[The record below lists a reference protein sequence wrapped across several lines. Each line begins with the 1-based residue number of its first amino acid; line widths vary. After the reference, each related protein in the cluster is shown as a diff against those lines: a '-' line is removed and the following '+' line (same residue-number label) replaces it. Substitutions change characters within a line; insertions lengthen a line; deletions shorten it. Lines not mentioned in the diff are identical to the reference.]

1 MLINSD
7 FTQRVVVRPGDSP
20 WLASPSPGVERRMLD
35 RIGGEEAR
43 ATSLVRYAPGS
54 VFPTHGHP
62 DGEEILVLE
71 GVFSDERG
79 DHGPGTYLRNPD
91 GSRHAPRSSSG
102 CTLFVKL
109 RQFAPDDLESACIDT
124 AVTPWR
130 PGLVPGLRVMPL
142 HSHGTQ
148 HTALVDWA
156 PGTVFQAHTHWG
168 GEEILVLSGQFEDE
182 HGVYPAGSWLRSPH
196 GSKHAP
202 RAPQGA
208 RILVKTGHLVEDFL
222 EPWVCSRPV

>member
-1 MLINSD
+1 MRLNAD
-7 FTQRVVVRPGDSP
+7 FTQRVVIRPDDSP
-20 WLASPSPGVERRMLD
+20 WQASPSPGVTRRLLD
-35 RIGGEEAR
+35 RVGDEAAR

-54 VFPTHGHP
+54 VFPEHAHP
-62 DGEEILVLE
+62 DGEEILVLD
-71 GVFSDERG
+71 GTFSDERG

-91 GSRHAPRSSSG
+91 GSRHAPRSEGG

-109 RQFAPDDLESACIDT
+109 RQFQQGDDEAVRIDT
-124 AVTPWR
+124 LSGEWR

-142 HSHGTQ
+142 HSFGTQ

-156 PGTVFQAHTHWG
+156 PGTVFQPHTHWG

-196 GSKHAP
+196 LSRHAP
-202 RAPQGA
+202 HAPQGA
-208 RILVKTGHLVEDFL
+208 RILVKTGHLDDDFL
-222 EPWVCSRPV
+222 KRWAA

>member
-1 MLINSD
+1 MRLNAD
-7 FTQRVVVRPGDSP
+7 FTQRIVIRPDDSP
-20 WLASPSPGVERRMLD
+20 WQPSPSPGVTRRMLD
-35 RIGGEEAR
+35 RVGDEAAR

-54 VFPTHGHP
+54 VFPEHAHP
-62 DGEEILVLE
+62 DGEEILVLD
-71 GVFSDERG
+71 GTFSDHRG

-91 GSRHAPRSSSG
+91 GSRHAPRSEGG

-109 RQFAPDDLESACIDT
+109 RQFQPGDTETVRIDT
-124 AVTPWR
+124 HAAAWR

-142 HSHGTQ
+142 HSYGTQ

-156 PGTVFQAHTHWG
+156 PGTVFQPHTHWG

-196 GSKHAP
+196 HSQHAP
-202 RAPQGA
+202 RAPLGA
-208 RILVKTGHLVEDFL
+208 RILVKTGHLDADFL
-222 EPWVCSRPV
+222 RRWAA

>member
-1 MLINSD
+1 MRLNAD
-7 FTQRVVVRPGDSP
+7 FTQRVVIRPDDSP
-20 WLASPSPGVERRMLD
+20 WQASPSPGVTRRLLD
-35 RIGGEEAR
+35 RVGDEAAR

-54 VFPTHGHP
+54 VFPEHAHP
-62 DGEEILVLE
+62 DGEEILVLD
-71 GVFSDERG
+71 GVFSDHRG

-91 GSRHAPRSSSG
+91 GSRHAPRSEGG

-109 RQFAPDDLESACIDT
+109 RQFQQGDDEAVRIDT
-124 AVTPWR
+124 LSGDWR

-142 HSHGTQ
+142 HSFGTQ

-156 PGTVFQAHTHWG
+156 PGTVFQPHTHWG

-196 GSKHAP
+196 LSRHAP
-202 RAPQGA
+202 HAPQGA
-208 RILVKTGHLVEDFL
+208 RILVKTGHLDEDFL
-222 EPWVCSRPV
+222 KRWAA

>member
-1 MLINSD
+1 MLINAD

-35 RIGGEEAR
+35 RIGGEQAR

-54 VFPTHGHP
+54 AFPVHGHP
-62 DGEEILVLE
+62 EGEEILVLE

-79 DHGPGTYLRNPD
+79 DHGPGTYLRNPE
-91 GSRHAPRSSSG
+91 GSQHAPRSEGG

-109 RQFAPDDLESACIDT
+109 RQFQPGDTQSLCVDT
-124 AVTPWR
+124 AREPWR
-130 PGLVPGLRVMPL
+130 PGLVPGLQVMPL
-142 HSHGTQ
+142 HSLGTQ

-156 PGTVFQAHTHWG
+156 PGTVFQPHRHWG
-168 GEEILVLSGQFEDE
+168 GEEILVLSGQFEDD

-196 GSKHAP
+196 LSQHAP
-202 RAPQGA
+202 RAPLGA
-208 RILVKTGHLVEDFL
+208 RIFVKTGHLDEVFL
-222 EPWVCSRPV
+222 QRWTA

>member
-1 MLINSD
+1 MRLNAD
-7 FTQRVVVRPGDSP
+7 FTQRIVIRPGDTP
-20 WLASPSPGVERRMLD
+20 WQTSPSPGVTRRLLD
-35 RIGGEEAR
+35 RVGEEAAR

-54 VFPTHGHP
+54 VFPEHAHP

-71 GVFSDERG
+71 GVFTDARG
-79 DHGPGTYLRNPD
+79 EHGPGTYLRNPD
-91 GSRHAPRSSSG
+91 GSRHAPRSEGG

-109 RQFAPDDLESACIDT
+109 RQFQPGDSEPVRIDT
-124 AVTPWR
+124 TTAQWR

-142 HSHGTQ
+142 HSFGTQ

-156 PGTVFQAHTHWG
+156 PGTVFQPHTHWG

-196 GSKHAP
+196 GSAHAP
-202 RAPQGA
+202 RAPLGA
-208 RILVKTGHLVEDFL
+208 RILVKTGHLDEDFL
-222 EPWVCSRPV
+222 RRWAA